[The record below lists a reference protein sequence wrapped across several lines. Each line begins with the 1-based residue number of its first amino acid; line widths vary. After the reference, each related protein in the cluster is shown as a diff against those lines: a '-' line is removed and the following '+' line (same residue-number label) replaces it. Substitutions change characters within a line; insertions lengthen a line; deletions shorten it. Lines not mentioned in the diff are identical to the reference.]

1 MEQLGK
7 YRIEAKLGEGAM
19 GFVYKAWHPG
29 FNDYVAL
36 KTIQD
41 TRLEGRELL
50 ERFKLEGQAL
60 AKLKHQN
67 IVQIYDADQASGVHF
82 IVMEFMNGG
91 SLDRLI
97 TRRDA
102 SVPLA
107 KRVGYIIPV
116 CNALDYAHKRRLFHR
131 DIKPA
136 NIMLH
141 IDGSE
146 EIVKVVDFGIARLVD
161 SSQTQTK
168 LLIGAPAY
176 MAPELV
182 TATAKANEKTDI
194 WAVGVTLYELIAYQ
208 RPFEGNSIEDLTQN
222 IVHGQPKPLAQIVP
236 DCPKDLAAVVE
247 KTLQKDP
254 GARYQNVE
262 DLLFDLEPIAKRLRI
277 DLANSLVRRAKDLME
292 IEEFESARSTLDEAR
307 KYDGTN
313 LQVRSLLQQVQD
325 ELRRGQLLPRLQEHV
340 KTGRNFLS
348 FGKYREAKAAAEQAI
363 GLDSRYEPAHKLF
376 EEIQSAEAL
385 AEEIQQ
391 KISYARR
398 YIAEGELTQAS
409 KLVDD
414 ILNIEA
420 ENREAGDLSA
430 KIRIRR
436 EELERRKKL
445 SQFLRSAD
453 ELLYAAKY
461 DECLSLLAEAL
472 TEYPGNAE
480 LQKRKDNAL
489 GEKSEQYRLS
499 LLNNARKSRM
509 SQQFEQALEI
519 LDELLVK
526 FPGDATGMAL
536 RSSIQKERDQERLN
550 KQLGLAWE
558 ELRSLKHQGKFAQAL
573 ERAEDLVA
581 KYPSEER
588 IKEFV
593 KDLEAEIRQN
603 QLHTQL
609 DATVNRIQELIR
621 NGRFSQALHALDES
635 LKLSP
640 NNPLLVSLHKEARS
654 QEQRKATLEKQNDYL
669 GRVRDLISADKFKEA
684 ADLARK
690 GLAESGEHSGLRD
703 GLADAERYHTLQVE
717 KIRERELV
725 ATRIQESCEKKDVG
739 GATLMFQN
747 AMKEGVIAKNTPLH
761 ATLLQQIDKAK
772 EQEQKEREV
781 QIELKRREVRK
792 AVDRKEFSAA
802 ISLANELERDFGL
815 DREASDLRRI
825 AETSLEAERI
835 ARQERDEVLQRATNY
850 LNSGNIAAADQIL
863 RNSLETG
870 ILAKSDSLVAAL
882 IAKTK
887 ELLDRDKE
895 RKKRLQSNLEGL
907 RKLMLKRQFAAVI
920 EAGQEALKSE
930 GHHEE
935 IADLVK
941 QAQIALDREES
952 QKRRRLAELRSVRGL
967 VAEGDPQQAKTLLRD
982 ALQQGVLDGKDQEV
996 VELQRQVEES
1006 IRVQTPTPIVTEPE
1020 REELPKTPAEPG
1032 KTGGKRWILGGIG
1045 AGVLAAVI
1053 GGAILLTR
1061 SGTHPPPPPAKD
1073 SDEALWND
1081 AEKALSRSPKDF
1093 KEALDDYERVA
1104 ELHGAHH
1111 DQAQSKIAD
1120 IKAIQ
1125 NEEEKLFQQA
1135 QQALDK
1141 SPPNYSVAIG
1151 LYDQIVKIDGDRK
1164 GDAQALRN
1172 SVEDLSKGMDL
1183 TARAKENLSAAEQ
1196 LVATGKWGDARRLY
1210 ELVGRM
1216 PGISAGLRTT
1226 ANEGFKKADL
1236 HVNEEDLWNRAITA
1250 EAENRIGDAR
1260 GMFAKVVEIGLGHKV
1275 EAEGHMKAIDNRMA
1289 TAEIDKKWADLKGR
1303 VDQSKD
1309 SQDKEKLLALRAEL
1323 RQIMSANG
1331 PHSAEAR
1338 EYDRVVSESLT
1349 RLDVEESSWKSISEQ
1364 YTQAVNAKDRTALA
1378 QISNRLKPYMNGGA
1392 HAQEARD
1399 YAGNIERVLS
1409 SLQPPPPSE
1418 QPTQKGPCALPEGAP
1433 GCNAIKEM
1441 VEVRLSNAFDQRNLL
1456 ELQALWPALS
1466 GMKDSRQ
1473 KLKAAFDGASKFS
1486 RRFMIKEWKF
1496 LDPNQVR
1503 VSGSYTGEY
1512 VGKDGTRSSSNGEFD
1527 VRVIRDNGRWI
1538 IKDIIQ

>member
-67 IVQIYDADQASGVHF
+67 IVQIYDADQANGVHF
-82 IVMEFMNGG
+82 IVMEYMNGG

-97 TRRDA
+97 TRRDRT
-102 SVPLA
+102 VPLA
-107 KRVGYIIPV
+107 KRVGYIVPV

-141 IDGSE
+141 VDGNE

-236 DCPKDLAAVVE
+236 DCPQDLAAVVE
-247 KTLQKDP
+247 KALQKDP
-254 GARYQNVE
+254 SARYQYVE
-262 DLLFDLEPIAKRLRI
+262 DMLFDLEPIARRMRI
-277 DLANSLVRRAKDLME
+277 DLANTLVRRAKDLIE
-292 IEEFESARSTLDEAR
+292 IEEFESARSALDEAR

-340 KTGRNFLS
+340 KKGRNFLS
-348 FGKYREAKAAAEQAI
+348 FGEYREARAAAEQAI
-363 GLDSRYEPAHKLF
+363 GLDSRYEPAHKLL
-376 EEIQSAEAL
+376 EEIQSAETF
-385 AEEIQQ
+385 AEEIHQ

-414 ILNIEA
+414 ILNIDA
-420 ENREAGDLSA
+420 DNREAAELGA
-430 KIRIRR
+430 KIRSLR
-436 EELERRKKL
+436 EELDRRKKL

-461 DECLSLLAEAL
+461 DECLSLLVGALAEF
-472 TEYPGNAE
+472 PGNAE
-480 LQKRKDNAL
+480 LQKRKDNAQA
-489 GEKSEQYRLS
+489 EKSEQYRLS

-509 SQQFEQALEI
+509 SQQFEQALGF
-519 LDELLVK
+519 LDELLAK
-526 FPGDATGMAL
+526 FPGDSTGVAL

-550 KQLGLAWE
+550 KQLGQAWE
-558 ELRSLKHQGKFAQAL
+558 ELRSLKHQGKFSQAL
-573 ERAEDLVA
+573 ARAGDLAA

-593 KDLEAEIRQN
+593 KELQAEIKQN
-603 QLHTQL
+603 KLHTEL
-609 DATVNRIQELIR
+609 DAAVNRIQELIR
-621 NGRFSQALHALDES
+621 NGSFSQALHAVEQS
-635 LKLSP
+635 LKLFP
-640 NNPLLVSLHKEARS
+640 NNPLLVSLQGEAKS
-654 QEQRKATLEKQNDYL
+654 QQQRKQALEKQNDCL
-669 GRVRDLISADKFKEA
+669 GKVRDLISAERFKEA

-690 GLAESGEHSGLRD
+690 GLTEFGEHNGLRE
-703 GLADAERYHTLQVE
+703 GLADAERYHTLQAE
-717 KIRERELV
+717 KNRERELIV
-725 ATRIQESCEKKDVG
+725 GKIQESCEQRDVG
-739 GATLMFQN
+739 GATLIFQD
-747 AMKEGVIAKNTPLH
+747 AIKEGVIAKDTALH
-761 ATLLQQIDKAK
+761 ATLLQKIEKAK

-781 QIELKRREVRK
+781 QIELRRREVRK

-802 ISLANELERDFGL
+802 IHLANELERDFGL

-825 AETSLEAERI
+825 AETSLEAERM

-870 ILAKSDSLVAAL
+870 ILAKSDSQAGAL

-920 EAGQEALKSE
+920 ESGQEALKSE

-941 QAQIALDREES
+941 QAKIALDREES
-952 QKRRRLAELRSVRGL
+952 LQRRRLAELRSVRGL

-996 VELQRQVEES
+996 VEFQRQIEEL
-1006 IRVQTPTPIVTEPE
+1006 IRVQTPTPIVTEPAPE
-1020 REELPKTPAEPG
+1020 RPPKTAAEPG
-1032 KTGGKRWILGGIG
+1032 KTGGKRWILAGVS
-1045 AGVLAAVI
+1045 AGVLAAVV
-1053 GGAILLTR
+1053 GGAIVLTR
-1061 SGTHPPPPPAKD
+1061 SGPHPAKD
-1073 SDEALWND
+1073 SDETFWNS

-1104 ELHGAHH
+1104 DLHGAHH
-1111 DQAQSKIAD
+1111 DLAQSKIAD
-1120 IKAIQ
+1120 IKAMQ
-1125 NEEEKLFQQA
+1125 SEEEKLFQQA

-1141 SPPNYSVAIG
+1141 SPPNYSAAIG

-1164 GDAQALRN
+1164 GDAQALRS

-1183 TARAKENLSAAEQ
+1183 TARAKENLGAADQ
-1196 LVATGKWGDARRLY
+1196 LVAAGKWGDARRMY

-1236 HVNEEDLWNRAITA
+1236 HVNEEDLWNRAVAA
-1250 EAENRIGDAR
+1250 ETENRLGDAR

-1275 EAEGHMKAIDNRMA
+1275 EAEGHLKAIDSRMA
-1289 TAEIDKKWADLKGR
+1289 TADIEKKWADLKGR

-1309 SQDKEKLLALRAEL
+1309 SQDREKLLALRAEI

-1331 PHSAEAR
+1331 PHSADAR
-1338 EYDRVVSESLT
+1338 ESERVVSESLT

-1364 YTQAVNAKDRTALA
+1364 YTQAVNAKDRTTLA
-1378 QISNRLKPYMNGGA
+1378 QLPPRLKPYMNGGP

-1399 YAGNIERVLS
+1399 YAANIERVLS
-1409 SLQPPPPSE
+1409 SVQPPPPPE
-1418 QPTQKGPCALPEGAP
+1418 QPTQKGSCALPEGAP
-1433 GCNAIKEM
+1433 GCNAIKDL
-1441 VEVRLSNAFDQRNLL
+1441 VEVRLTNAFDQRNLP
-1456 ELQALWPALS
+1456 ELQGLWPALS

-1486 RRFMIKEWKF
+1486 RRFTIKEWKF

-1503 VSGSYTGEY
+1503 VSGSYAGEY
-1512 VGKDGTRSSSNGEFD
+1512 VGKDGTHSPSNGEFD